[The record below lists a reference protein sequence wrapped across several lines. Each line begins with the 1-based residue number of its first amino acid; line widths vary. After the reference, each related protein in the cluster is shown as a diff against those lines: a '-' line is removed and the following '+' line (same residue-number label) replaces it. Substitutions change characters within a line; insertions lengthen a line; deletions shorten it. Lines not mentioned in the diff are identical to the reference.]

1 MKTAQEQNVL
11 PETLG
16 ALQDEAAQRGNGE
29 ELASAIEKSAEINAE
44 RSISAN
50 VQQNRTEQKIEQTSP
65 SKDRIVEPT
74 SEAKVSGVSVPKSFE
89 EEKTAKEPWQM
100 TKDEFSSA
108 VQSGDKFVRHPLTA
122 EQAHRFYVSKAIKDG
137 KSVPENVLAEYPDID
152 KNQFDPKIAPKS
164 ELLSRLVRSKNADE
178 TAALQKEIES
188 RQKKEYSDQAKE
200 LGITFDGMQKRT
212 GQDALPQ
219 FTDPKTGTTFYKQSN
234 ETLSEALKRKR
245 DQFSASEEEIV
256 SRKAS
261 ERIKIVD
268 VPVSDINKDV
278 DAFQNR
284 KSEFSQES
292 VDKIKNAVKS
302 GAFNWNEFDPILLW
316 KELVS

>member
-1 MKTAQEQNVL
+1 M
-11 PETLG
+11 
-16 ALQDEAAQRGNGE
+16 
-29 ELASAIEKSAEINAE
+29 
-44 RSISAN
+44 
-50 VQQNRTEQKIEQTSP
+50 
-65 SKDRIVEPT
+65 
-74 SEAKVSGVSVPKSFE
+74 
-89 EEKTAKEPWQM
+89 
-100 TKDEFSSA
+100 
-108 VQSGDKFVRHPLTA
+108 
-122 EQAHRFYVSKAIKDG
+122 FYVSKAIKDG

-188 RQKKEYSDQAKE
+188 REKKEYSDQAKE

-316 KELVS
+316 KEPKTGELFVLS